1 MLAWLKAK
9 FWTPL
14 LALLKHGLSPSK
26 LALSISLGAWIAVF
40 PALGVTTAFC
50 ALAALA
56 LGLNMV
62 AIQTVNYAAYPLQL
76 LLIFPFFRAG
86 EWLFNAE
93 PLKMSV
99 GEFAHFVT
107 HEPRAAVQQL
117 WWETWHGAAVWAL
130 LGLFV
135 VPAAWALL
143 TAFFTRIA
151 RRQARRPA

>member
-14 LALLKHGLSPSK
+14 LALLKQGLSPSK
-26 LALSISLGAWIAVF
+26 LALSVTLGVWIAVF

-56 LGLNMV
+56 FGLNMV
-62 AIQTVNYAAYPLQL
+62 AIQTVNYAAYPLQI

-86 EWLFNAE
+86 EWLFNAA
-93 PLKMSV
+93 PLQMSV
-99 GEFAHFVT
+99 GDFVHFVT
-107 HEPRAAVQQL
+107 HEPRVAVDKL

-135 VPAAWALL
+135 VPAVWALL
-143 TAFFTRIA
+143 TALFTRIA
-151 RRQARRPA
+151 RRQKAQTA